1 MHRPNGQVSARR
13 IRPGVGRHNRDLRLR
28 VRNILLMLL
37 AEFLLGIAVN
47 LIGPLDDGQRGI
59 TRIGGLILMGLHESV
74 GVGLLIA
81 SIVILSP
88 TFRSDATSIR
98 YAWYGAAGAVG
109 AFIGGLATVAAPPH
123 GLFSFLMAA
132 LGALSATAYVLLYL
146 HAVQP
151 NPTHSP

>member
-47 LIGPLDDGQRGI
+47 LIGPLNAGQRGT
-59 TRIGGLILMGLHESV
+59 TRVGGLILMGLHDSV

-98 YAWYGAAGAVG
+98 YARYGAAAAVG
-109 AFIGGLATVAAPPH
+109 AFIAGLATVTAPPH
-123 GLFSFLMAA
+123 GLPSFLMAA
-132 LGALSATAYVLLYL
+132 LAALSATAYVLLYL
-146 HAVQP
+146 HAAQP
-151 NPTHSP
+151 NPTHRL